1 MKKGDLKR
9 VIKTTTFLIPAIIMF
24 VVVTVWY
31 SYEFLSIKHQTSI
44 IDEIRYWVIYLVI
57 SVFVQYV
64 IFVNAKKQIA
74 KSEKYKY

>member
-31 SYEFLSIKHQTSI
+31 GNAFLSIEPQTSI

-57 SVFVQYV
+57 SIFVQYV
-64 IFVNAKKQIA
+64 IFVNAKKQIST
-74 KSEKYKY
+74 SEK